1 MGNWNRKRQELRKHR
16 LRNILLNAVCVLLAG
31 SGLWATADYFWRHVN
46 YVVTNDAFVD
56 QYVAPLNIRV
66 AGYVREVRF
75 TEHRFVREGDTL
87 LILDDREYR
96 IRVKE
101 AEAALLDARGTQ
113 GVIHSGIETSRTN
126 VAVQEANIAEAR
138 AKLWQTEQDFRRFE
152 RLLRDESVPGQQ
164 YEQAKAAYEAAEAR
178 YRALV
183 AQKEAARS
191 QYAEAS
197 RRTVGAEANILR
209 READLDMARLNL
221 SYTVLTA
228 PYDG

>member
-126 VAVQEANIAEAR
+126 VAVQE
-138 AKLWQTEQDFRRFE
+138 
-152 RLLRDESVPGQQ
+152 
-164 YEQAKAAYEAAEAR
+164 
-178 YRALV
+178 
-183 AQKEAARS
+183 
-191 QYAEAS
+191 
-197 RRTVGAEANILR
+197 
-209 READLDMARLNL
+209 L
-221 SYTVLTA
+221 SLIHI
-228 PYDG
+228 

>member
-96 IRVKE
+96 IPGEGGRSR
-101 AEAALLDARGTQ
+101 AARRPRHAGSDPFGHRDLAHERRGAGGQHRRSPGETLADGAGFPSFRTAAARRIGSGTAVRAGQSRLRSRGGPLSGARGAEGGQ
-113 GVIHSGIETSRTN
+113 P
-126 VAVQEANIAEAR
+126 VAVR
-138 AKLWQTEQDFRRFE
+138 
-152 RLLRDESVPGQQ
+152 
-164 YEQAKAAYEAAEAR
+164 
-178 YRALV
+178 
-183 AQKEAARS
+183 RS
-191 QYAEAS
+191 QQTDG
-197 RRTVGAEANILR
+197 RRRSQHTPP
-209 READLDMARLNL
+209 ARPIW
-221 SYTVLTA
+221 TWRA
-228 PYDG
+228 